1 MQYKQ
6 DGDTYIVYIEQ
17 EEAIME
23 TLTLFCKEKRI
34 YNAQLSGIGAIKE
47 IEVGAYDLENQE
59 YLKQTFSDIWE
70 LTSFQGNVLLKD
82 DEPFIHAHITISN
95 HQLDCKGGHLFEAK
109 VAAVGEFILRKID
122 SDGKREYDSNIGLA
136 CMSFNS

>member
-59 YLKQTFSDIWE
+59 YLKTNLFRYMGINLFSRKC
-70 LTSFQGNVLLKD
+70 F
-82 DEPFIHAHITISN
+82 A
-95 HQLDCKGGHLFEAK
+95 KG
-109 VAAVGEFILRKID
+109 
-122 SDGKREYDSNIGLA
+122 
-136 CMSFNS
+136 